1 MNDRKIA
8 FIVCVNNELYYEE
21 CLWYINQLYV
31 PEGYETDVICITEA
45 ESIAQAYNAAME
57 SSDARYKVYLHQ
69 DVFIYHRKFIED
81 IIKVFQSD
89 ERVGLLGVFGGV
101 DLPENAMV
109 YSAWNRGC
117 TFYSIHSKQAANVY
131 FLHQDV
137 YSGRGYTEV
146 EAVDGMMMVTQ
157 YDVRWREDLDLGWD
171 FYDLSQSLE
180 YRRQGYHVGIPFQTT
195 PWCMHDCGYTFLNDA
210 KGWKNILKEYRDF
223 FPEKHISLQDLETVN
238 LQRGKLSEI
247 WKKMFDIAKGY
258 FETRNFK
265 EILIIKEVY
274 GNRGTISND
283 LQYAMNLAEIYEVE
297 KKDVTCPG
305 SFFFGL
311 DKFEDMREKYDMVKF
326 IIYHMENETDPERVE
341 RLLELIEEGTIS
353 REAVWSI
360 AERSAV
366 DKDKVYKR
374 LMD

>member
-1 MNDRKIA
+1 M
-8 FIVCVNNELYYEE
+8 
-21 CLWYINQLYV
+21 
-31 PEGYETDVICITEA
+31 
-45 ESIAQAYNAAME
+45 
-57 SSDARYKVYLHQ
+57 
-69 DVFIYHRKFIED
+69 
-81 IIKVFQSD
+81 
-89 ERVGLLGVFGGV
+89 LGMFGGV
-101 DLPENAMV
+101 DLPGNAMV
-109 YSAWNRGC
+109 YGAWNRGC
-117 TFYSIHSKQAANVY
+117 AFYSIDSKQATNIY

-137 YSGRGYTEV
+137 CSSRGYTEV
-146 EAVDGMMMVTQ
+146 EAIDGMLMVTQ

-210 KGWKNILKEYRDF
+210 KGWNNILKEYREF
-223 FPEKHISLQDLETVN
+223 FSEKYISRQDLETVN
-238 LQRGKLSEI
+238 LQRGKLFEL
-247 WKKMFDIAKGY
+247 WKELFDIAKGY

-265 EILIIKEVY
+265 QILTIKEAC
-274 GNRGTISND
+274 GIGGTTSND
-283 LQYAMNLAEIYEVE
+283 LQYVMNLAEIYEVE
-297 KKDVTCPG
+297 KRDVMCPG

-311 DKFEDMREKYDMVKF
+311 DKFEDMREKYNRVKF
-326 IIYHMENETDPERVE
+326 AIYHMENETDPERVE

-360 AERSAV
+360 AEHCAV